1 MITNFEEIT
10 EDLTDFELSYTE
22 VIKNYLLG
30 ILDHRPIKQINLC
43 IMLNDYLMQLE
54 GNPKISFTP
63 TRLRKFINYFRSN
76 GILPIIATSDG
87 CSISYDKTEINKQ
100 IKSLEQRAAS
110 ILKASEGLKKIL
122 NDLP

>member
-10 EDLTDFELSYTE
+10 EDLTNVELSYIET
-22 VIKNYLLG
+22 IKSYLLG
-30 ILDHRPIKQINLC
+30 VLSYSPIKQGILCFMIN
-43 IMLNDYLMQLE
+43 NYLMQME
-54 GNPKISFTP
+54 GNPQIAFTP
-63 TRLRKFINYFRSN
+63 IRLRKFINYFRSN

-87 CSISYDKTEINKQ
+87 CTINYDTHEIAKQ